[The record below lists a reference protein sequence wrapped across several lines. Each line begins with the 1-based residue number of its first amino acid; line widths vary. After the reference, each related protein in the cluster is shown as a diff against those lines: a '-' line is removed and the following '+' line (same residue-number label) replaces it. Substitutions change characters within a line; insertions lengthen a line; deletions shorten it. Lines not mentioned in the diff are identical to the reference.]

1 MDFNVTAPLDV
12 DESSRRP
19 QPPRQSWRKLV
30 GWRRAA
36 AYLLAFTL
44 ILTLLILS
52 CLFVS
57 VYGLAESPGAI
68 SDGSGA
74 STTTILFEGDC
85 KASTQYNFWAHLV
98 INFVASG
105 ILASSNFFMQA
116 LVAPTRAEVDR
127 AHAKGKALEI
137 GVQSWRNLFHVAL
150 RNKILWVALSLS
162 TIPLHLTLNSAVL
175 ESRASTD
182 FLLMMASEPYLT
194 GAPWNGTVASLLQ
207 KDSSSPPRL
216 RQIQKSLVEEP
227 ARWERMNIEDCY
239 ARYNDLSRSMSERRD
254 VVMVLRLDTS
264 DSSNSIGTYGWSVNG
279 TAENSLWYFRGYQ
292 RTDYWIYQSL
302 TPQGAWQRKSS
313 RFGRD
318 EARETNGDIEF
329 DASAYTVQNKASK
342 YPPELHNM
350 KAEYC
355 MSELWTAPCRVEVDN
370 ALLTT
375 VTILCV
381 AKCILCIIVLVTAP
395 RSTPLITPGDAIESF
410 ITQPDPSTAGMCTFN
425 CGDFDQKQ
433 RQWGEVAA
441 FRWVPGA
448 RPWGQTK
455 LKISRR
461 SIFSVPKGIWVWSY
475 LLIGGSLITASVF
488 VGISM
493 REQSIHES
501 DFGHAPT
508 NAQMQQ
514 HHVNLASTTNQVV
527 LANTPQLILSMCYFA
542 YNGLFTRILSEWE
555 WARFSTA
562 YTTLRVT
569 HRKGQQRSTYRLQLP
584 YRWSLPLLAVS
595 ALLHWLYSNSLY
607 ITIFEGFHWPG
618 DNFSLNRGLAYS
630 SKSILISFVISISVA
645 IAPLI
650 LGSVKI
656 PGNMPMARNSSAVI
670 SAACHAVPI
679 PPSHGAS
686 FDALDKP
693 LLQARSPVASDTE
706 YKGAS
711 GEQDGLWEMA
721 TGLLRWGVVSPG
733 WPGRVYSDGEP
744 GHLAFGSP
752 QQDVQDPVYGS
763 FYAGKKDI

>member
-1 MDFNVTAPLDV
+1 MDFNLQVPLDP
-12 DESSRRP
+12 DERSRRP
-19 QPPRQSWRKLV
+19 QPARQSWWKLV

-36 AYLLAFTL
+36 AYLLAFTTL
-44 ILTLLILS
+44 LTLLLIS

-57 VYGLAESPGAI
+57 LYGLDGSPGAI
-68 SDGSGA
+68 SDRNG
-74 STTTILFEGDC
+74 TTTTLLFTGDC
-85 KASTQYNFWAHLV
+85 KASTQYNFWAHLI

-207 KDSSSPPRL
+207 RDSNSPPRL
-216 RQIQKSLVEEP
+216 REIQKSLAEEP
-227 ARWERMNIEDCY
+227 ARWERMTIEDCF
-239 ARYNDLSRSMSERRD
+239 ARYNDTSRGLSERRD
-254 VVMVLRLDTS
+254 VVMVLGLDTN
-264 DSSNSIGTYGWSVNG
+264 DSSNSTGTFGWFVNG
-279 TAENSLWYFRGYQ
+279 TAENSLWYFRGYR
-292 RTDYWIYQSL
+292 RTDVSVYEMS
-302 TPQGAWQRKSS
+302 TPQGRWMRQYSF
-313 RFGRD
+313 FGQD
-318 EARETNGDIEF
+318 ERNEGAIEF
-329 DASAYTVQNKASK
+329 DPSTYTVRNSASR
-342 YPPELHNM
+342 YPPELRNM

-375 VTILCV
+375 VAILCA

-410 ITQPDPSTAGMCTFN
+410 ITKPDPTSAGMCTFS
-425 CGDFDQKQ
+425 CGDFNQKQ

-461 SIFSVPKGIWVWSY
+461 SIYAVPLGIWMWSY

-493 REQSIHES
+493 REQSIQES

-508 NAQMQQ
+508 NAQMKGY
-514 HHVNLASTTNQVV
+514 HINLASTTNQVV

-555 WARFSTA
+555 WARFSTG

-584 YRWSLPLLAVS
+584 YRWSLPLLTVS

-607 ITIFEGFHWPG
+607 ITIYEGMPL
-618 DNFSLNRGLAYS
+618 FSCPLNLCRDAHITRISLAKRRGQLGQGVGIFVQIHLHLLHHIYLYRHRPTHSGLRQAARRHAHGAEQLGRHLGRLPRDPDS
-630 SKSILISFVISISVA
+630 TAARSIL
-645 IAPLI
+645 
-650 LGSVKI
+650 
-656 PGNMPMARNSSAVI
+656 RNS
-670 SAACHAVPI
+670 
-679 PPSHGAS
+679 
-686 FDALDKP
+686 
-693 LLQARSPVASDTE
+693 R
-706 YKGAS
+706 
-711 GEQDGLWEMA
+711 
-721 TGLLRWGVVSPG
+721 
-733 WPGRVYSDGEP
+733 
-744 GHLAFGSP
+744 
-752 QQDVQDPVYGS
+752 
-763 FYAGKKDI
+763 